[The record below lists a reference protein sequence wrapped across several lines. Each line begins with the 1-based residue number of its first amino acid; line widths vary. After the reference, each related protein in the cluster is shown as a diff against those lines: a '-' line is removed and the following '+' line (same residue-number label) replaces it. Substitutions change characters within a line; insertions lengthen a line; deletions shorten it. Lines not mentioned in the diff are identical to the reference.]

1 MNNTGYR
8 VESMTI
14 EPPSLCALCASVF
27 SILESFFHKEPTTDF
42 TPNGGRRVY
51 LLDPLIFHEKQMFIP
66 CDRRT
71 RMVL

>member
-8 VESMTI
+8 VES
-14 EPPSLCALCASVF
+14 SLPLSVPFGASVF